1 VTDLVPSC
9 DNSRDSVAFASGHE
23 YISAVTRSELNLRR
37 LIVRLPRLP
46 LLLLTLVVVLLAL
59 PLAAQNS
66 GGNLIGRITDGSNSA
81 LPGVTV
87 TATDTAT
94 GFSRSV
100 ITGPDGTYRFNSLP
114 AGTYTLVASLS
125 GFSDTTTKNVEVQI
139 ATDRPLNIQLGAA
152 GVKEQITV
160 TAEAPLVATSPSVGT
175 VVSQKELENLPL
187 NGRQFANLGSLAPGT
202 SLSVNSDPTKP
213 DQLTIALN
221 GGSGRNVNFL
231 IDGGDNTDD
240 TIGGALQNF
249 NIEAVQEFK
258 IQTMQYKAEYGR
270 SSGGVLSVVTKTG
283 TNNLDGSVYEF
294 FRDKSLNAET
304 TSEQQA
310 GVGRQPYRRNQYG
323 AAIGGPIVKD
333 RAHFFG
339 TFEKSD
345 RSTNYV
351 VNSKSGDAPN
361 GLLPGFDGKS
371 FALPFKDELG
381 TAKASVDLT
390 AKQFLQVRYG
400 YQKNSSKYGASSLS
414 APTSL
419 GTTLNKY
426 NSVLL
431 GDTWQLGS
439 DMLNEFVFQ
448 HTKFDNLIGA
458 DSVDPF
464 IYYPGGAHLGQSVNT
479 PQSTHQRK
487 SQFKDDFSWSNNLFS
502 VRNDWKTGLN
512 YINEP
517 TLSGDFTVG
526 TTGQFTLLKNELGSP
541 VENILFNGGF
551 SGVSTPIKQYNTYIQ
566 DDITFSPRLT
576 VNAGLR
582 YDLWTGYDL
591 NQTTNPNWIYLS
603 SPAVQAKYH
612 ESYIQ
617 DFANGGG
624 GKLKNDKN
632 NWSPRLGFTY
642 DLTGTAKSLIRGGVG
657 RYYDFPYTNATIL
670 FPASAVQ
677 SLFGPIYS
685 FEDPK
690 GIKNPDGTFFKPGDK
705 LPPNQISGSLN
716 DRTTRELLSPTQA
729 TPYSDQVSLG
739 YSMELTNNLGLNF
752 ELVDIRYADIPFRFR
767 ADPVDPTTGARRFT
781 AGGVPSNFRLW
792 YGKGEAKYHGA
803 NIGFHSRMG
812 NSFEAQGFY
821 TYSKST
827 GNVLAGADEFR
838 ITDGGHQPDLGSV
851 RDNTVNPLDPN
862 CSACVGPLNTDARHR
877 VTLSAVYRA
886 PFAISVSGILR
897 YHSGL
902 PYTEW
907 TGVDINGDGYAF
919 DLPPG
924 VAHVN
929 SLRGAS
935 FTQLDMRISHEFKMV
950 GSVGVELIGEVFNL
964 TNAKNPA
971 SYNGNCGFDPVLTHQ
986 CQANFFQP
994 TAFAGDPFQG
1004 EARLAQLGLRL
1015 KF

>member
-1 VTDLVPSC
+1 V
-9 DNSRDSVAFASGHE
+9 
-23 YISAVTRSELNLRR
+23 
-37 LIVRLPRLP
+37 
-46 LLLLTLVVVLLAL
+46 
-59 PLAAQNS
+59 
-66 GGNLIGRITDGSNSA
+66 
-81 LPGVTV
+81 
-87 TATDTAT
+87 
-94 GFSRSV
+94 
-100 ITGPDGTYRFNSLP
+100 
-114 AGTYTLVASLS
+114 VASLS

-139 ATDRPLNIQLGAA
+139 ATDRPLNIQLGTA

-294 FRDKSLNAET
+294 FRDKSLNTET
-304 TSEQQA
+304 QSEKNNDA
-310 GVGRQPYRRNQYG
+310 GLIADHEPALGKGAYRRNQYG

-339 TFEKSD
+339 TYEKSD
-345 RSTNYV
+345 RTTTYII
-351 VNSKSGDAPN
+351 NSKSADAPN
-361 GLLPGFDGKS
+361 GLLPGFDGTS
-371 FALPFKDELG
+371 VALPFKDELG

-400 YQKNSSKYGASSLS
+400 YQKNSSKYGASALS

-426 NSVLL
+426 SSVLL

-439 DMLNEFVFQ
+439 DKLNEFVFQ
-448 HTKFDNLIGA
+448 HTKFDNLISA
-458 DSVDPF
+458 DSTLPF
-464 IYYPGGAHLGQSVNT
+464 IYYPSGAHSGQSVNT

-487 SQFKDDFSWSNNLFS
+487 SQFKDDFSWSSNLFA
-502 VRNDWKTGLN
+502 VRNDWKVGLN

-526 TTGQFTLLKNELGSP
+526 TTGQFSLLNDAIGSP
-541 VENILFNGGF
+541 VGAILFNGGF
-551 SGVSTPIKQYNTYIQ
+551 SGVSTPIKQYNTYVQ
-566 DDITFSPRLT
+566 DDITINPRLT

-591 NQTTNPNWIYLS
+591 NQTSNPNFVFLS
-603 SPAVQAKYH
+603 SPAAQAQFH

-617 DFANGGG
+617 DFANGNG

-642 DLTGTAKSLIRGGVG
+642 DLTGSAKNLIRGGVG

-677 SLFGPIYS
+677 SVFGPIYQFS
-685 FEDPK
+685 DPL
-690 GIKNPDGTFFKPGDK
+690 GIKNPDGSFFQPGDK
-705 LPPNQISGSLN
+705 LPPNQLVTIDSPP
-716 DRTTRELLSPTQA
+716 TRELASPTLA
-729 TPYSDQVSLG
+729 TPYSDQLSLG
-739 YSMELTNNLGLNF
+739 YSTEITNNLGLNF
-752 ELVDIRYADIPFRFR
+752 EAVHIQYRDIPFRFQ
-767 ADPVDPTTGARRFT
+767 ANTLINAATGDHRFT
-781 AGGVPSNFRLW
+781 SGGVPNNFRLW
-792 YGKGEAKYHGA
+792 YGKGEAKYQGV
-803 NIGFHSRMG
+803 NIGFHSRIG
-812 NSFEAQGFY
+812 NNFEAQGFY
-821 TYSKST
+821 TFSKAT

-838 ITDGGHQPDLGSV
+838 ITDGGHQPDLGAV

-862 CSACVGPLNTDARHR
+862 CSACFGPLNTDARHR
-877 VTLSAVYRA
+877 VTLSTVYRA
-886 PFAISVSGILR
+886 PFAINVSGILR
-897 YHSGL
+897 YRSGL
-902 PYTEW
+902 PFTEW
-907 TGVDINGDGYAF
+907 TGGDINGDGFKF

-924 VAHVN
+924 VTHVN

-935 FTQLDMRISHEFKMV
+935 FTQLDMRLSHVFRAT
-950 GSVGVELIGEVFNL
+950 GNFGVELIGEVFNL

-971 SYNGNCGFDPVLTHQ
+971 SYNGNCHFNTTIKDQ
-986 CQANFFQP
+986 CEANFFQP
-994 TAFAGDPFQG
+994 TAFAGDPLQG

-1015 KF
+1015 TF

>member
-1 VTDLVPSC
+1 MPQ
-9 DNSRDSVAFASGHE
+9 
-23 YISAVTRSELNLRR
+23 
-37 LIVRLPRLP
+37 RLPRLS
-46 LLLLTLVVVLLAL
+46 LLLLTLAIVLIAL
-59 PLAAQNS
+59 PMSAQNS
-66 GGNLIGRITDGSNSA
+66 GGNLTGRVTDGSNSA
-81 LPGVTV
+81 LPGVTI
-87 TATDTAT
+87 TATNTAT
-94 GFSRSV
+94 GFSRSD
-100 ITGPDGTYRFNSLP
+100 ITDSNGSYRFTALP
-114 AGTYTLVASLS
+114 VGTYTLVASLA
-125 GFSDTTTKNVEVQI
+125 GFAERTTTNVEVQI
-139 ATDRPLNIQLGAA
+139 ATDRTLNIELGQA

-213 DQLTIALN
+213 GQLTIALN

-283 TNNLDGSVYEF
+283 TNNFSGSVYEF
-294 FRDKSLNAET
+294 FRDKSLNSET
-304 TSEQQA
+304 HSEQLA
-310 GVGRQPYRRNQYG
+310 GVGKQPYRRNQYG
-323 AAIGGPIVKD
+323 AALGGPIVKD

-339 TFEKSD
+339 TYEKTD
-345 RSTNYV
+345 RTTSYNI
-351 VNSKSGDAPN
+351 NSG
-361 GLLPGFDGKS
+361 GLLPGFDLTS
-371 FALPFKDELG
+371 VALPFKDELG

-390 AKQFLQVRYG
+390 AKQFLQVRFG
-400 YQKNSSKYGASSLS
+400 YQKNSDKYGASALS

-426 NSVLL
+426 NSILL
-431 GDTWQLGS
+431 GDTLQLGS
-439 DMLNEFVFQ
+439 DMLNEFIYQ

-458 DSVDPF
+458 DSTLPD
-464 IYYPGGAHLGQSVNT
+464 IYFPSGAHQGQSPNT
-479 PQSTHQRK
+479 PQSTHQKK
-487 SQFKDDFSWSNNLFS
+487 SQFKDDFSWSTNLFA

-526 TTGQFTLLKNELGSP
+526 TTGQFTLLNDALGSP

-551 SGVSTPIKQYNTYIQ
+551 AGVSTPIKQYNAYLQ
-566 DDITFSPRLT
+566 DDVAINRRLT

-591 NQTTNPNWIYLS
+591 NQTSNPNFAYIS

-617 DFANGGG
+617 DFANGRG
-624 GKLKNDKN
+624 GKLKNDRN

-685 FEDPK
+685 FEDAK
-690 GIKNPDGTFFKPGDK
+690 GIKNPNGTFFKPGDP
-705 LPPNQISGSLN
+705 LPPNQISGSLS
-716 DRTTRELLSPTQA
+716 DHTTRELLSPTDA
-729 TPYSDQVSLG
+729 TPYSDQISLG
-739 YSMELTNNLGLNF
+739 YSTELTNSLGLNF
-752 ELVDIRYADIPFRFR
+752 ELVDIRYQDIPFRFR
-767 ADPVDPTTGARRFT
+767 ANPVDPATGKRRF
-781 AGGVPSNFRLW
+781 APGGVPSNFRLW
-792 YGKGEAKYHGA
+792 YGKGEAKYRGA
-803 NIGFHSRMG
+803 NIGFHSRIG
-812 NSFEAQGFY
+812 TNFEAQGFY

-838 ITDGGHQPDLGSV
+838 ITDVNHQPDLGGV
-851 RDNTVNPLDPN
+851 RDNTVNPLDPS
-862 CSACVGPLNTDARHR
+862 CSACFGPLNTDARNR

-886 PFAISVSGILR
+886 PFAINVSGILR

-907 TGVDINGDGYAF
+907 TGADINGDGYRF
-919 DLPPG
+919 DLAPG
-924 VAHVN
+924 VTHVN

-935 FTQLDMRISHEFKMV
+935 FTQLDMRLSHEFKTV
-950 GSVGVELIGEVFNL
+950 GSFGVELIGEVFNL

-971 SYNGNCGFDPVLTHQ
+971 GYNGNCGFSTATQQ
-986 CQANFFQP
+986 CKAIGDFFKP
-994 TAFAGDPFQG
+994 TAFAGDPAQG
-1004 EARLAQLGLRL
+1004 EARLAQLGIRL

>member
-1 VTDLVPSC
+1 M
-9 DNSRDSVAFASGHE
+9 
-23 YISAVTRSELNLRR
+23 
-37 LIVRLPRLP
+37 RLPRLP
-46 LLLLTLVVVLLAL
+46 LLLLTLVILLLAL
-59 PLAAQNS
+59 PLSAQNS

-87 TATDTAT
+87 TATNSET
-94 GFSRSV
+94 GFSRNV
-100 ITGPDGTYRFNSLP
+100 GTGPDGSYRFSSLP
-114 AGTYTLVASLS
+114 AGTYTVVASLS

-139 ATDRPLNIQLGAA
+139 ATDRALNIQLGTA

-304 TSEQQA
+304 NSEQLA
-310 GVGRQPYRRNQYG
+310 GVGKQPYRRNQYG
-323 AAIGGPIVKD
+323 FAIGGPIVKD

-339 TFEKSD
+339 TYEKSD
-345 RSTNYV
+345 RTTSYN
-351 VNSKSGDAPN
+351 VNSG
-361 GLLPGFDGKS
+361 GLLPGFDLTS
-371 FALPFKDELG
+371 VALPFKDELG
-381 TAKASVDLT
+381 TAKASLDLS

-400 YQKNSSKYGASSLS
+400 YQKNSSKYGASALS

-426 NSVLL
+426 NSILA

-458 DSVDPF
+458 DSSLPF
-464 IYYPGGAHLGQSVNT
+464 IYYPSGAHQGQSVNT

-487 SQFKDDFSWSNNLFS
+487 SQFKDDFSWSTNLFS

-526 TTGQFTLLKNELGSP
+526 KTGQFTLLNNTLGSP

-551 SGVSTPIKQYNTYIQ
+551 SGVSTPIKQYNAYVQ
-566 DDITFSPRLT
+566 DDVSISPRLT
-576 VNAGLR
+576 VNAGFR

-591 NQTTNPNWIYLS
+591 NQTTNPNFQYLS
-603 SPAVQAKYH
+603 SAAVQAKYH

-690 GIKNPDGTFFKPGDK
+690 GIKNPDGSFFKPGDP
-705 LPPNQISGSLN
+705 LPPNQLSGNLN
-716 DRTTRELLSPTQA
+716 DHTTRELLSPTQA
-729 TPYSDQVSLG
+729 TPFSDQLSLG
-739 YSMELTNNLGLNF
+739 YSTELTSNLGLNF
-752 ELVDIRYADIPFRFR
+752 EVVDIRYQDIPFRFR
-767 ADPVDPTTGARRFT
+767 ADPIDPTTGARRFA

-792 YGKGEAKYHGA
+792 YGKGEAKYQGA
-803 NIGFHSRMG
+803 NIGFHSRIG
-812 NSFEAQGFY
+812 NNFEAQGFY
-821 TYSKST
+821 TLSKST

-838 ITDGGHQPDLGSV
+838 ITDTNHQPDLGAV
-851 RDNTVNPLDPN
+851 RDMTVNPLDPN

-886 PFAISVSGILR
+886 PFAINVSGILR

-919 DLPPG
+919 DLAPG
-924 VAHVN
+924 VKHVN
-929 SLRGAS
+929 SLRGAG
-935 FTQLDMRISHEFKMV
+935 FTQLDMRLSHAFKMA
-950 GSVGVELIGEVFNL
+950 GSFGVELIGEVFNL

-971 SYNGNCGFDPVLTHQ
+971 GYNGNCGFNVATQQ
-986 CQANFFQP
+986 CTANFFQA
-994 TAFAGDPFQG
+994 TAFAGDPAQG

-1015 KF
+1015 TF